1 MQWIYLSPHL
11 DDVALSL
18 GGLLWEQAAAGESAS
33 IWTICA
39 GDAPPDPPSPFA
51 ESLHKRWGTG
61 REAIVAR
68 RAEDIESCAILGA
81 SYQHLST
88 PDCIYRRS
96 ERTGEY
102 LYASE
107 VSLTGPLHPDE
118 GALVRRLSQTLKT
131 ALNPEVRLV
140 CPLGLGN
147 HVDHQLT
154 RTAAEG
160 LNIPLWY
167 YADYPY
173 IRDIPNWEPKNLEPI
188 TFPISQNGATVWQ
201 DSVSAHRS
209 QISTFWKDIPEMRA
223 EILDYARQMKGII
236 LWRNI

>member
-39 GDAPPDPPSPFA
+39 GDAPPDPLSPFA
-51 ESLHKRWGTG
+51 ESLHERWGTG
-61 REAIVAR
+61 GDAIVAR
-68 RAEDIESCAILGA
+68 RAEDIESCTILGA
-81 SYQHLST
+81 SYRHLSA

-96 ERTGEY
+96 EQTGEY
-102 LYASE
+102 LYTSE
-107 VSLTGPLHPDE
+107 SSLTGPLHPDE
-118 GALVRRLSQTLKT
+118 ESLVRRLSQTLKA
-131 ALNPEVRLV
+131 ALTPEVSLV

-147 HVDHQLT
+147 HVDHQLA
-154 RTAAEG
+154 RAAAER

-173 IRDIPNWEPKNLEPI
+173 IRDIPDWEPENLKPI
-188 TFPISQNGATVWQ
+188 QHQISDEGVTAWQ
-201 DSVSAHRS
+201 DSVAAHRS
-209 QISTFWKDIPEMRA
+209 QISTFWKNIPEMRA